1 MDLVAIRLNMLA
13 LAGFSTCAEMQAE
26 VNRIVRVSQLG
37 SVCLHRCRSD
47 GTERSV
53 STGKVMAWRGLSP

>member
-1 MDLVAIRLNMLA
+1 MDLVAILLNMLA

-37 SVCLHRCRSD
+37 SVCLHRYRSD
-47 GTERSV
+47 GMERSV
-53 STGKVMAWRGLSP
+53 SIGKVVG